1 MALRNFEVRKV
12 DAGYVLS
19 EQSGSNYHTEMPT
32 HEAPN
37 REDASNWLRSQGGA
51 PDLVE
56 QALDDAD
63 SDGQVF
69 FQMVGN
75 YSNSEDFPK
84 L

>member
-12 DAGYVLS
+12 GEGYILS
-19 EQSGSNYHTEMPT
+19 EQSGSNYHTETAT
-32 HEAPN
+32 HEAPD
-37 REDASNWLRSQGGA
+37 REDAANWLRSQGGA
-51 PDLVE
+51 PDLVD
-56 QALDDAD
+56 QALEDAG
-63 SDGQVF
+63 STERVF